1 MMWAGF
7 RHLQERF
14 ADPLLTMLTIMIAM
28 LLFVVAPLQV
38 AGAITEHYVS
48 FVFVAVLI
56 LAAFTLSGSRLAFG
70 AILVAIAL
78 IVVSVAV
85 EFQRSSIVEIYLD
98 VIAWLIAGLTLSIV
112 VARAV
117 FAPGKVTFHRIIGAV
132 LLYLSIGWI
141 FVGLFSFVALLVP
154 DAFKGFG
161 SAQENFIATA
171 GNLIYFSFVTL
182 TTTGYGDISPV
193 HPYARSLAT
202 LEAIIGQ
209 LYPAIL
215 LARLVT
221 LELEDRHIS

>member
-1 MMWAGF
+1 MGG
-7 RHLQERF
+7 RVRRLQERF
-14 ADPLLTMLTIMIAM
+14 ADPLLTTLTIMIAM

-56 LAAFTLSGSRLAFG
+56 LAAFTLSGSRVALG

-78 IVVSVAV
+78 IVVAVAL
-85 EFQRSSIVEIYLD
+85 EFQRPSVVEIYLD
-98 VIAWLIAGLTLSIV
+98 AIAWLIAGLTLSSV

-132 LLYLSIGWI
+132 LLYFSIGWT
-141 FVGLFSFVALLVP
+141 FVGLFSLVALAVP

-161 SAQENFIATA
+161 PSQENFIAIA
-171 GNLIYFSFVTL
+171 GNLIHFSFVTL

-193 HPYARSLAT
+193 HPYARSLASI
-202 LEAIIGQ
+202 EAIIGQ

-221 LELEDRHIS
+221 LELEDRRIS

>member
-1 MMWAGF
+1 MGEPF
-7 RHLQERF
+7 RRLQGRF
-14 ADPLLTMLTIMIAM
+14 ADPLLTTLTIMIAI

-38 AGAITEHYVS
+38 AEAITENYVG

-56 LAAFTLSGSRLAFG
+56 LAAFTLSGSKVALG
-70 AILVAIAL
+70 AILVAIML
-78 IVVSVAV
+78 IIVAV
-85 EFQRSSIVEIYLD
+85 ALEFQQPSVVEIYLD
-98 VIAWLIAGLTLSIV
+98 AIAWLIAGLTLSSV

-132 LLYLSIGWI
+132 LLYFSIGWT
-141 FVGLFSFVALLVP
+141 FVGLFSLVALAVP

-161 SAQENFIATA
+161 PSQENFIAIA
-171 GNLIYFSFVTL
+171 GNLIHFSFVTL

-193 HPYARSLAT
+193 HPYARSLASI
-202 LEAIIGQ
+202 EAIIGQ

-221 LELEDRHIS
+221 LEVEDRHIS

>member
-1 MMWAGF
+1 M
-7 RHLQERF
+7 
-14 ADPLLTMLTIMIAM
+14 
-28 LLFVVAPLQV
+28 
-38 AGAITEHYVS
+38 
-48 FVFVAVLI
+48 
-56 LAAFTLSGSRLAFG
+56 SGSRLAFG

-141 FVGLFSFVALLVP
+141 FVGLFSFVVLLVP
-154 DAFKGFG
+154 EAFKGFEP
-161 SAQENFIATA
+161 SQENFISIA
-171 GNLIYFSFVTL
+171 GNLIHFSFVTL

-193 HPYARSLAT
+193 HPYARSLAN

-209 LYPAIL
+209 LYPPIL

-221 LELEDRHIS
+221 LELEGGHIS